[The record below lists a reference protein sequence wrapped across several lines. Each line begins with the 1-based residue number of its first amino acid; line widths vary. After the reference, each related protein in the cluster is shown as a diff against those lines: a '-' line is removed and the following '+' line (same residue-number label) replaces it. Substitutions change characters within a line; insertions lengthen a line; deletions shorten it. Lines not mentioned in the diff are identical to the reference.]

1 MLAGKEHDDQLIKD
15 DERLCFPSH
24 QPCHRTAGKRLLA
37 RCLSTPCPSIEAQV
51 WKTQALNTRAE
62 HLNIQGWALHWWPW
76 HLRSCLK
83 NLQWHQ
89 RKLLSLMQGR
99 RWWRRSESLWKAW
112 SLYPDEKNFEDPRC
126 LCVSVSKTPTTPT
139 TRSLEPL
146 LSETDRHAS
155 RHTSQVLTTHD
166 RGSHKRAKSKIQGL
180 LEESDGNL
188 YCTQQWP
195 KFSSPITSK
204 HDTSQLQ
211 SRAGTLKPI
220 TSKYFPLY
228 WGWTEQCEKIQDRKQ
243 EACFN
248 GTFSKKCRYWRFRDS
263 IFHFRSWQCC
273 SQYKARQR
281 HLGRRK
287 L

>member
-1 MLAGKEHDDQLIKD
+1 MRRI
-15 DERLCFPSH
+15 S
-24 QPCHRTAGKRLLA
+24 
-37 RCLSTPCPSIEAQV
+37 
-51 WKTQALNTRAE
+51 KT
-62 HLNIQGWALHWWPW
+62 H
-76 HLRSCLK
+76 
-83 NLQWHQ
+83 
-89 RKLLSLMQGR
+89 
-99 RWWRRSESLWKAW
+99 
-112 SLYPDEKNFEDPRC
+112 C

-243 EACFN
+243 EACLNFQRN
-248 GTFSKKCRYWRFRDS
+248 VDIGDLEILYFTSGHDS
-263 IFHFRSWQCC
+263 AVHNKVR
-273 SQYKARQR
+273 
-281 HLGRRK
+281 
-287 L
+287 